1 MAREIKSSRYY
12 VEMKTLKYGWTAP
25 KDSYKGL
32 ENELGVKEVKDG
44 DKGITYGGNVKPP
57 RVRINLADGKTLVRF
72 CDPDKVED
80 LVVNDTLTGK
90 KYNNIVICSVR
101 NVGARG

>member
-12 VEMKTLKYGWTAP
+12 IEMKTLKYGWTAP

-32 ENELGVKEVKDG
+32 ATELGVKEAKTG

-57 RVRINLADGKTLVRF
+57 RVRVNLEDGKALVRF

-80 LVVNDTLTGK
+80 VVVNDTLTGK
-90 KYNNIVICSVR
+90 KYDNKTICSVR
-101 NVGARG
+101 NVGSRG

>member
-44 DKGITYGGNVKPP
+44 DKGITYGGNVKP
-57 RVRINLADGKTLVRF
+57 
-72 CDPDKVED
+72 
-80 LVVNDTLTGK
+80 
-90 KYNNIVICSVR
+90 
-101 NVGARG
+101 ARSQNQLS

>member
-1 MAREIKSSRYY
+1 MLNQQE
-12 VEMKTLKYGWTAP
+12 
-25 KDSYKGL
+25 
-32 ENELGVKEVKDG
+32 
-44 DKGITYGGNVKPP
+44 
-57 RVRINLADGKTLVRF
+57 VRINLADGKTLVRF